1 MKHEEAVT
9 KQTIAKR
16 INIIARLNF
25 VVFGA
30 AGRGTT
36 AALIDG

>member
-16 INIIARLNF
+16 MNIIARLNF

-30 AGRGTT
+30 AGVLLFETMST
-36 AALIDG
+36 